1 MSVSE
6 LPTGTVTFLFTDVEG
21 STRLLRQLRERYG
34 DVRAE
39 HERLLREA
47 FEAKGG
53 QEIDTQGDSFFVAF
67 RRARDAVAAAVAAQ
81 RALADHRWPEGVQVR
96 VRMGI
101 HTGEPLTAEGRYV
114 GLGIHRAARI
124 SAAGHGGQVLLS
136 NATRELVEDDLPPDV
151 RLRDLGEHR
160 LKDIDRPE
168 HVFQLEIEGLTSEF
182 SSLKTLERQP
192 PEAPFVGREGDLAA
206 AAEVAVRP
214 MRVVVADDV
223 MLTRQG
229 IVRLL
234 RDAGIDV
241 VAEAEDAEGLLR
253 HVRLARPDAAIVDIR
268 MPPTHTDEGLV
279 AAQAIRTEHPAVG
292 VLVLSQYVEP
302 TYAMRLIEEH
312 PERVGYLLKERVFDV
327 AILVDALRRITDGE
341 TVVDPTIVSRL
352 VGRRRREDPLGDL
365 TERER
370 EVLGLVAEGLSN
382 KAIAGR
388 LFVTER
394 TVEAHVKQIFLK
406 LRLETNP
413 NSNRRVLA
421 VLAYLRTAT

>member
-1 MSVSE
+1 MAE
-6 LPTGTVTFLFTDVEG
+6 LPIGTVTFLFTDVEG
-21 STRLLRQLRERYG
+21 STRLLKRLRERYG
-34 DVRAE
+34 EVRAE
-39 HERLLREA
+39 HERILREA
-47 FEAKGG
+47 LEANGG

-67 RRARDAVAAAVAAQ
+67 SRARDAVGAAVAAQ
-81 RALADHRWPEGVQVR
+81 RALAEHPWPPGVRVR

-101 HTGEPLTAEGRYV
+101 HTGEPLAAAGRYV
-114 GLGIHRAARI
+114 GLDVHRAARI
-124 SAAGHGGQVLLS
+124 SAAGHGGQVLVS

-168 HVFQLEIEGLTSEF
+168 RVFQVEVEGLPSEF
-182 SSLKTLERQP
+182 PPLKTLGHPAGRPSPQP
-192 PEAPFVGREGDLAA
+192 PRPAPAGAHSLAGA
-206 AAEVAVRP
+206 DPV
-214 MRVVVADDV
+214 RVVVADDV

-234 RDAGIDV
+234 QEAGV
-241 VAEAEDAEGLLR
+241 EVAAEAEDAAGLLR
-253 HVRLARPDAAIVDIR
+253 HVRLERPDAVIVDIK

-279 AAQAIRTEHPAVG
+279 AAQQIRADHPEVG

-302 TYAMRLIEEH
+302 SYAMRLIEQH
-312 PERVGYLLKERVFDV
+312 PERVGYLLKDRVFDV
-327 AILVDALRRITDGE
+327 AILVDALRRILDDE
-341 TVVDPTIVSRL
+341 TVIDPTIVSRL
-352 VGRRRREDPLGDL
+352 VGRRRRADPLSEL

-370 EVLGLVAEGLSN
+370 EVLGLLAEGLSN
-382 KAIAGR
+382 KALAGR

-413 NSNRRVLA
+413 DSHRRVLA